1 MDCECTAARYH
12 DTEHHFEPS
21 CLSLQVANNDKKKEE
36 KKSTQKT
43 TECDKFWTLSQC
55 LCPNLKNGKRDQEQN
70 PCKDRARCCLG
81 QLLGFHKTSKRGI
94 AERGDQRLHSNI
106 SIGWPDSV
114 LWTRICVKGILCP
127 PSAL

>member
-94 AERGDQRLHSNI
+94 AERGDQRLQCVEQ
-106 SIGWPDSV
+106 V
-114 LWTRICVKGILCP
+114 L
-127 PSAL
+127 